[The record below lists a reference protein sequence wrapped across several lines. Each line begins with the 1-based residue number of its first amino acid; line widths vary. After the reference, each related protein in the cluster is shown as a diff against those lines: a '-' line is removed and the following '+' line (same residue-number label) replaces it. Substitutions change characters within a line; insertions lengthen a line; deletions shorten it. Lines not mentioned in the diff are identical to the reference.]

1 MPHTVQAGSGEVI
14 PERRNGVVFS
24 KDISLGNVIT
34 VLAMLVSV
42 VLGYGRLET
51 RITVLEAAELVREK
65 NAAVENASRLQYQSE
80 LKQDLREIRQDLKGL
95 NTAVQNAGIAVK
107 RKEERE

>member
-1 MPHTVQAGSGEVI
+1 MPHSANVNGEVI
-14 PERRNGVVFS
+14 PERRTGVVFS

-34 VLAMLVSV
+34 LIGMLVSV

-65 NAAVENASRLQYQSE
+65 NTAIEVAERTRQQTEVR
-80 LKQDLREIRQDLKGL
+80 QDLREIRQDIKALGTTVQV
-95 NTAVQNAGIAVK
+95 TAQ
-107 RKEERE
+107 RKKDAE

>member
-1 MPHTVQAGSGEVI
+1 MPHTAQAGNGEVI

-95 NTAVQNAGIAVK
+95 NTAVQTAGIAVK